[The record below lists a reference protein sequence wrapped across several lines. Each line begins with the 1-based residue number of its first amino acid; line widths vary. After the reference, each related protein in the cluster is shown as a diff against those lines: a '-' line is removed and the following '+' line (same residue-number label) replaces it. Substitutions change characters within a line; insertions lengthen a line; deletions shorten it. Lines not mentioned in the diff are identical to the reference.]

1 MGVGQEHLV
10 EFGEREAT
18 ELLSCGHKRNVA
30 DHLQGRKHRLR
41 FRVLNVGH
49 FKTTLKDRLNIK
61 QTAIHATQNHV
72 TKVMDINIAALNEFF
87 FLGGQIKL
95 FIKALSEIAFDQRP
109 LRGNQRAVKIGVF
122 TVTQAQNVVRILT
135 QLFKGLGVV
144 GLVVAVFGVRL
155 GDVFKTG
162 HRQHGDDK
170 LVKLSD
176 GHLIAV
182 FNTAEDGFNDFVTR
196 RLINGFIAT
205 HGGLIDRD
213 RDLLWVEVFK

>member
-18 ELLSCGHKRNVA
+18 ELLSGRHKGDIT
-30 DHLQGRKHRLR
+30 DHLKGGQNSLR

-95 FIKALSEIAFDQRP
+95 FIKALSEIALDQRP
-109 LRGNQRAVKIGVF
+109 LRGNEGAVEIRVF
-122 TVTQAQNVVRILT
+122 TVAQTKHVIGILT
-135 QLFKGLGVV
+135 KLFEGLGVIGFV
-144 GLVVAVFGVRL
+144 
-155 GDVFKTG
+155 
-162 HRQHGDDK
+162 
-170 LVKLSD
+170 
-176 GHLIAV
+176 IAV
-182 FNTAEDGFNDFVTR
+182 LGV
-196 RLINGFIAT
+196 
-205 HGGLIDRD
+205 
-213 RDLLWVEVFK
+213 